1 MTSSLH
7 KAITLISASTLLA
20 LAANPAHAVHPP
32 SVAGNWSAVGN
43 QSSGALIIVQP
54 ASANTCKPISGTIF
68 GSTLNGYYCPATGRL
83 VFARNAGAVPFQFYQ
98 GYVSRL
104 QAGATMK
111 IGGTFS
117 IWNAAGGGFGNEGV
131 DFNFSAFK

>member
-1 MTSSLH
+1 MTISLH
-7 KAITLISASTLLA
+7 KAMTLISASALLA
-20 LAANPAHAVHPP
+20 LAANPAHAAHPP
-32 SVAGNWSAVGN
+32 SVAGNWSAIAN
-43 QSSGALIIVQP
+43 QTSGGLTIVQA
-54 ASANTCKPISGTIF
+54 ASAATCKPITGMIF

-111 IGGTFS
+111 IGGTLS

-131 DFNFSAFK
+131 DFNFSAVK